1 MIDSPLIIKS
11 AIDQFDGSHTDRN
24 MRERRTEEENF
35 ESFNMSSRSEVKI
48 HKGSFLVNES
58 IKNVGIN

>member
-11 AIDQFDGSHTDRN
+11 AATQFDGSHTDRN
-24 MRERRTEEENF
+24 KRERRNEEENF
-35 ESFNMSSRSEVKI
+35 DSFNMSCRSEVKV

-58 IKNVGIN
+58 IKNIGIN